1 MSSLLE
7 TSQPIIEPQA
17 SSGRL
22 QKQWLL
28 RFTIAIIFVATLVW
42 ARTLWWS
49 PSFQALARRSLDH
62 RDSMA
67 ALRWLDLVTA
77 FAPEDAETAFLRAR
91 AHRKRGDMV
100 QAAAALER
108 AHSLGITLA
117 RLVREQWLAQAQ
129 SGQMHEAEPHL
140 TKMLMDPGG
149 DGQDIC
155 EAFTL
160 GYLRTQ
166 RHGQALQL
174 LQAWMAD
181 WPHSA
186 IPYLMRGRLRTLQ
199 SDLQQ
204 AEADFRRAIELAPE
218 NREVRLEL
226 ALVLER
232 SNRLREAVPLFE
244 GCLDDLL
251 LATRAQLGLAACL
264 KALGDNARAK
274 SYLQQA
280 AKVSPGNP
288 EVLRELGRTALESG
302 DYVAASRFLEEALR
316 IIPYDDETHYL
327 LAQTMQAAGKSEAAQ
342 THFEFVRRA
351 RTAFQ
356 ELNLLEDDLRKHPGQ
371 TSSLVRA
378 GEILLEFS
386 DPDEGV
392 VRLLTALDR
401 DPKHQQARRLL
412 VEYYERR
419 TAQRPE
425 FRRLAEFHRAWL
437 ANEEPPV
444 TRPSRKPID

>member
-1 MSSLLE
+1 MSNSPE
-7 TSQPIIEPQA
+7 ISQPTTKSQTV
-17 SSGRL
+17 SGR
-22 QKQWLL
+22 QRKRWLVQL
-28 RFTIAIIFVATLVW
+28 SVAVVVIAILVW

-49 PSFQALARRSLDH
+49 PPFQALARRSLNH

-67 ALRWLDLVTA
+67 ALRWLDLATA

-108 AHSLGITLA
+108 AHSLGVTLA
-117 RLVREQWLAQAQ
+117 RLEREQWLAQAQ

-140 TKMLMDPGG
+140 TKMLMDPGE
-149 DGQDIC
+149 DGEEIC
-155 EAFTL
+155 ETFTL

-166 RHGQALQL
+166 RHGQAIQL

-181 WPHSA
+181 WPLSA
-186 IPYLMRGRLRTLQ
+186 YPYLMRGRLRTLQ
-199 SDLQQ
+199 SDLQK

-218 NREVRLEL
+218 NREARLEL
-226 ALVLER
+226 ALILER
-232 SNRLREAVPLFE
+232 SNRLQDAVPLFE
-244 GCLDDLL
+244 GCLDDPLL
-251 LATRAQLGLAACL
+251 VTRAQLGLAACL

-280 AKVSPGNP
+280 AKMSPGNP
-288 EVLRELGRTALESG
+288 EVMRELGRTASESG
-302 DYVAASRFLEEALR
+302 DYAAASRFLEDALR

-327 LAQTMQAAGKSEAAQ
+327 LAQTMQASGKSEAAK

-351 RTAFQ
+351 RDAFR
-356 ELNLLEDDLRKHPGQ
+356 ELDLLEDVLRNNPGD
-371 TSSLVRA
+371 TDSLIRA
-378 GEILLEFS
+378 GEILLEYS

-392 VRLLTALDR
+392 VRLLSALDR

-425 FRRLAEFHRAWL
+425 FQRLAEFHRAWL
-437 ANEEPPV
+437 ANEEPSV
-444 TRPSRKPID
+444 TRPDGKPID